1 MLNIVLFG
9 PPGAGKGTQAQFL
22 IDKYQLVH
30 LSTGDLFRKNIGE
43 GTELGKLAKSYM
55 DKGELV
61 PDQVTVDMLKD
72 AVESNKSGAKGF
84 IFDGYPRNTLQA
96 EVLDTFLNEM
106 QLPVTV
112 ALALEVED
120 EILVERILKR
130 GETSGRSDDTS
141 VETIR
146 ERIRVYYE
154 NTAILKDYY
163 QKQGK
168 LAVVN
173 GLGTIEEIAAR
184 LEKEV
189 NAVK

>member
-130 GETSGRSDDTS
+130 GETSGRSDDIS